1 MYLLFPQFYF
11 TCKNVCTISCKCF
24 GRLDVVEKGYLASN
38 GRTMCI
44 ELNGE
49 SKSQLWEHIVM
60 YILID

>member
-1 MYLLFPQFYF
+1 M
-11 TCKNVCTISCKCF
+11 
-24 GRLDVVEKGYLASN
+24 VEKGYLASN

-60 YILID
+60 YILND